1 MIVKIVLGES
11 LNCLIG
17 ELKLSYK
24 KVSTIIV
31 ESLAEVR
38 SAVRRG
44 GLGGVFFHKSAMKAP
59 FFALFYRFPR
69 VIFGVKAE
77 DIINGE
83 GIFQVFRSDF
93 EANELLYESVFQTY
107 LGAFVCAQSNVNS

>member
-1 MIVKIVLGES
+1 MSYRRIFRI
-11 LNCLIG
+11 IG
-17 ELKLSYK
+17 
-24 KVSTIIV
+24 

-38 SAVRRG
+38 SVLRWG
-44 GLGGVFFHKSAMKAP
+44 GLGGVFFHKSAMKPP
-59 FFALFYRFPR
+59 FFALFCRFLR

-77 DIINGE
+77 DIINGG

>member
-1 MIVKIVLGES
+1 MGRFGR
-11 LNCLIG
+11 C
-17 ELKLSYK
+17 
-24 KVSTIIV
+24 
-31 ESLAEVR
+31 
-38 SAVRRG
+38 
-44 GLGGVFFHKSAMKAP
+44 FFPKSAMKPP
-59 FFALFYRFPR
+59 FFALFCRFPR

-77 DIINGE
+77 NIINGG